1 MPARVSLSSVTPSAE
16 PAPVLGLR
24 GGWVRGSGSSP
35 INAAMRNILSLLA
48 VCSLIVA
55 FAPDVR
61 AAPGDVY
68 VPAHRTRDGHYVP
81 PNVPPSSAG
90 TRASSRP
97 SRSTAT
103 HKHAN
108 AKLAPPLLVEARE
121 LRR

>member
-1 MPARVSLSSVTPSAE
+1 M
-16 PAPVLGLR
+16 LGLR
-24 GGWVRGSGSSP
+24 RLELDGASSSFS
-35 INAAMRNILSLLA
+35 AMRNVAPLL
-48 VCSLIVA
+48 VLCTVVVA

-108 AKLAPPLLVEARE
+108 AKLAPPLLVEAR
-121 LRR
+121 

>member
-1 MPARVSLSSVTPSAE
+1 
-16 PAPVLGLR
+16 
-24 GGWVRGSGSSP
+24 
-35 INAAMRNILSLLA
+35 MRNVRSLLA
-48 VCSLIVA
+48 LCSLVLA

-90 TRASSRP
+90 TRVARRP
-97 SRSTAT
+97 SRGTAAQR
-103 HKHAN
+103 HPN

-121 LRR
+121 VQR

>member
-24 GGWVRGSGSSP
+24 GGSEGQARHL
-35 INAAMRNILSLLA
+35 NAAMRNIRSLLA